1 MLNML
6 SKSLPAVLQQA
17 LEYHVNQSQLK
28 HDDELQGIYDRL
40 TNLNEKV
47 EFLKDKIKQNRAK
60 ANG

>member
-1 MLNML
+1 ML

-17 LEYHVNQSQLK
+17 LEYHVNQSQLD

-40 TNLNEKV
+40 TSLNEKV

>member
-1 MLNML
+1 MI

-17 LEYHVNQSQLK
+17 LEYHVNQSQLT

-47 EFLKDKIKQNRAK
+47 EFLKSKIKSNREK
-60 ANG
+60 NKI